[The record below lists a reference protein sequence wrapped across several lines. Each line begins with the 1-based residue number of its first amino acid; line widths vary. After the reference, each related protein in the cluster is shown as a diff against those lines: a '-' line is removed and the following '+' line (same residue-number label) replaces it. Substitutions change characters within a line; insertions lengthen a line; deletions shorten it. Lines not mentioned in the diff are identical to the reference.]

1 MASKFVVP
9 VRDQSFMEF
18 VSYRDRLGDDHLVWT
33 VIEVVEGLD
42 LSVLFERYAPD
53 VGGGGRPAFHPAMM
67 VALLLFGYCEGK
79 RSSRQLED
87 ACRRDWAYRAICGDL
102 VPDHAT
108 IARFREGMD
117 DVLEGLFGQVLTV
130 CADAGMID
138 VGVVALDGTK
148 MGAVASKEANR
159 TQVTL
164 TKMEGEARRMLDEAA
179 QADSHAASNGDGG
192 TGAGVGG
199 SGRVSCE
206 SRRVTDRMRRGER
219 IREALRVVSE
229 AVARK
234 DAEETKRG
242 RPKKPVGNV
251 TDPESRLQKTRNG
264 FIQGYNAQSVVSGD
278 QVVVACDVTHDGTD
292 SAQLEPMFEAARTN
306 VADAG
311 VTDPIGV
318 GLADA
323 GYASKA
329 NFEAETGLGFGLLI
343 ATGSGSKVAK
353 RDITDTDGRDCERI
367 DVLSRVESGRYTL
380 TQAADI
386 LGISYS
392 WVSTLR
398 ARYLDHG
405 DLASDSMLA
414 WRAMDERL
422 TEPENREFYKKRG
435 WLIEG
440 SYAHI
445 KTHRG
450 TSSFSRHGLA
460 ACKAEWNLINIAG
473 NLRKLHKK
481 RLETLRTSPTGPL
494 NALGRS
500 IRPIWA
506 RHRATSRP
514 VALIQ
519 RPTRGMPHHSRCTRH
534 IK

>member
-1 MASKFVVP
+1 MASRFIVP

-42 LSVLFERYAPD
+42 LSQIYERYAPD

-67 VALLLFGYCEGK
+67 VALLVFGYCEGK

-108 IARFREGMD
+108 IARFRCGMD

-164 TKMEGEARRMLDEAA
+164 TKMEAEARRMLDEAA
-179 QADSHAASNGDGG
+179 QADNHDSAAAGDGDSD
-192 TGAGVGG
+192 GG
-199 SGRVSCE
+199 SGRVSSG
-206 SRRVTDRMRRGER
+206 SRRVTDRVRRGER
-219 IREALRVVSE
+219 IREALQVVTQ
-229 AVARK
+229 AVAHK

-242 RPKKPVGNV
+242 RPKNPVGNV
-251 TDPESRLQKTRNG
+251 TDPESRLQRTRNG

-278 QVVVACDVTHDGTD
+278 QVVVACDVTQDRTD
-292 SAQLEPMFEAARTN
+292 SAQLVPMLQAARTS

-329 NFEAETGLGFGLLI
+329 NFEAETDLGFSLLI
-343 ATGSGSKVAK
+343 ATGRTSNTAR
-353 RDITDTDGRDCERI
+353 RDVNATDERDRERI
-367 DVLSRVESGRYTL
+367 DVLSRVESGEYTL
-380 TQAADI
+380 TRAADI
-386 LGISYS
+386 LGISPS
-392 WVSTLR
+392 WLSTLR
-398 ARYLDHG
+398 ARYLGHG
-405 DLASDSMLA
+405 DLGSDSMLA
-414 WRAMDERL
+414 WRAMGDRL

-450 TSSFSRHGLA
+450 ISSFSRHGLT
-460 ACKAEWNLINIAG
+460 ACKAEWSLINIAG
-473 NLRKLHKK
+473 NFRKLHKK
-481 RLETLRTSPTGPL
+481 RLETLRTPPTGPL
-494 NALGRS
+494 NVLGRS

-506 RHRATSRP
+506 GHRAISRP

-519 RPTRGMPHHSRCTRH
+519 RPTRGMPHHSRCTRR